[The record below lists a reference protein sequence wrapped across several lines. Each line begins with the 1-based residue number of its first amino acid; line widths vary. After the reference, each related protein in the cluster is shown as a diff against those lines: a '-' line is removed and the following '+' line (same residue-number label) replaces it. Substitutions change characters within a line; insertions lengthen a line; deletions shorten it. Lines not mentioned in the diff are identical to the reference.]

1 MATTEPK
8 ALERDPAN
16 GAVRDSF
23 LTSAYR
29 VLAAGERLLW
39 DEAQLVRLDSREK
52 ISDAATRV
60 GLGLGALLF
69 VFTGWLALL
78 ASVIVALDG
87 VPLAWRLAG
96 AAVVQLLIAIAMLVA
111 ARRSSGGA
119 SDAPRG

>member
-8 ALERDPAN
+8 ALERDAVN
-16 GAVRDSF
+16 GGARGSF

-39 DEAQLVRLDSREK
+39 DEAELVRLESREK

-60 GLGLGALLF
+60 GALLF
-69 VFTGWLALL
+69 VFTAWLAVL
-78 ASVIVALDG
+78 ASLIVALDG

-96 AAVVQLLIAIAMLVA
+96 AAVVQLLIAVAMLVV
-111 ARRSSGGA
+111 ARRWSGGA

>member
-8 ALERDPAN
+8 ALERDAVN
-16 GAVRDSF
+16 GGARGSF

-39 DEAQLVRLDSREK
+39 DEAELVRLESREK

-60 GLGLGALLF
+60 GLGVGALLF
-69 VFTGWLALL
+69 VFTAWLAVL
-78 ASVIVALDG
+78 ASLIVALDG

-96 AAVVQLLIAIAMLVA
+96 AAVVQLLIAVAMLVV
-111 ARRSSGGA
+111 ARRWSGGA